1 MNNNGV
7 APPSSTFL
15 GSIEDME
22 EKLKV
27 KEYNVLPPRI
37 RILKILGMENWIF
50 SFFFLL
56 VKIFWDEVAPFQKR
70 CYMPLYL
77 GEDVIE
83 INELQE
89 NVGQFMICLY

>member
-1 MNNNGV
+1 MEL
-7 APPSSTFL
+7 PPLLHFF
-15 GSIEDME
+15 GEYRRNAREIES
-22 EKLKV
+22 KGIQCTT
-27 KEYNVLPPRI
+27 PRI

-50 SFFFLL
+50 SFLFFFASQ
-56 VKIFWDEVAPFQKR
+56 IFWDEVAPFQKR

>member
-1 MNNNGV
+1 
-7 APPSSTFL
+7 
-15 GSIEDME
+15 ME

-37 RILKILGMENWIF
+37 RILKILGMENLIF

-89 NVGQFMICLY
+89 TVGQFMICLY

>member
-1 MNNNGV
+1 MEL
-7 APPSSTFL
+7 PPSSTFL
-15 GSIEDME
+15 GSIEEME

-37 RILKILGMENWIF
+37 RILKILGMEKWIF
-50 SFFFLL
+50 SFLFFFASQ
-56 VKIFWDEVAPFQKR
+56 IFWDEVAPFQKR

>member
-15 GSIEDME
+15 GSIEEME

-70 CYMPLYL
+70 CYMPLYF

-89 NVGQFMICLY
+89 TVGQFMICLY

>member
-15 GSIEDME
+15 GSIEEME